1 MVSEQ
6 RTRRDKGLLERT
18 HESRVVEIAEVVLDR
33 AGSPASRTFTQRSGA
48 DALGAGRKV
57 GAFTCLSCPS

>member
-18 HESRVVEIAEVVLDR
+18 HEARVVEIAEAVLDR
-33 AGSPASRTFTQRSGA
+33 AGSPASRTFA
-48 DALGAGRKV
+48 AV
-57 GAFTCLSCPS
+57 WN

>member
-6 RTRRDKGLLERT
+6 RPRRDIGLLERT
-18 HESRVVEIAEVVLDR
+18 HEARVLEIAEAVLDR
-33 AGSPASRTFTQRSGA
+33 AGSPASRTFTQRSGT

-57 GAFTCLSCPS
+57 RAFTCLSCPS